1 MDSNMNLPSTG
12 LQELLDAGVH
22 FGHQTKRWNP
32 YMSKYIF
39 GERKGIY
46 VIDLGKSLVSLRIA
60 QKFVFDT
67 AVRGQQLL
75 FVGTKKQ
82 GQDIVKETAR
92 KLHQPFVVHRWL
104 GGMLTNNQTIQA
116 SIARMKELEVIEER
130 GEMDEVAGSKKEAS
144 RMRRELF
151 KLQRNLEG
159 MANMP
164 KLPAALVIV
173 DVVRESIAV
182 QEARRLGIPIVAIVD
197 TNADPRIID
206 YPIPGNDD
214 SIRSIGCIMDLL
226 GETIQHASNEY
237 ARVAAEEAR
246 KRAAAEA
253 EQAEKRKQAEAE
265 RKLRQDEEKKKRD
278 EVIKAAAAKMAEENA
293 KKAAEAA
300 KAPKKEAPKKE
311 APKAEKAAEPEAPAA
326 EPEAPAAEP
335 EAPIAEATAP
345 AAEEAA
351 PAAEPEAPAEEASEV
366 EAPEKDKAKAEG

>member
-1 MDSNMNLPSTG
+1 MDSNVNLPSTG

-60 QKFVFDT
+60 QKFVYDT
-67 AVRGQQLL
+67 AVRGRQLL

-82 GQDIVKETAR
+82 GQDIVKETAQ

-104 GGMLTNNQTIQA
+104 GGMLTNNQTIQG
-116 SIARMKELEVIEER
+116 SITRMKELEAIEER
-130 GEMDEVAGSKKEAS
+130 GEMDAVAGSKKEAS
-144 RMRRELF
+144 RMRRELV

-164 KLPAALVIV
+164 KLPAALVVV

-182 QEARRLGIPIVAIVD
+182 QEARRLGIPVVAIVD

-206 YPIPGNDD
+206 YPIPETTTASG
-214 SIRSIGCIMDLL
+214 SIGCIMDLL

-237 ARVAAEEAR
+237 ARGRGGSA
-246 KRAAAEA
+246 
-253 EQAEKRKQAEAE
+253 
-265 RKLRQDEEKKKRD
+265 
-278 EVIKAAAAKMAEENA
+278 
-293 KKAAEAA
+293 
-300 KAPKKEAPKKE
+300 
-311 APKAEKAAEPEAPAA
+311 
-326 EPEAPAAEP
+326 
-335 EAPIAEATAP
+335 
-345 AAEEAA
+345 
-351 PAAEPEAPAEEASEV
+351 
-366 EAPEKDKAKAEG
+366 

>member
-1 MDSNMNLPSTG
+1 MEHNVNLPTTS

-39 GERKGIY
+39 GERKGLY

-60 QKFVFDT
+60 QKFVYDT
-67 AVRGQQLL
+67 AIRGRQLL

-82 GQDIVKETAR
+82 AQDIVKETAE
-92 KLHQPFVVHRWL
+92 KLHQPYVIHRWL
-104 GGMLTNNQTIQA
+104 GGMLTNNSTIQG
-116 SIARMKELEVIEER
+116 SIARMKELKAY
-130 GEMDEVAGSKKEAS
+130 DEKGRLEDIAGSKKEAS
-144 RMRRELF
+144 RMRRELV

-159 MANMP
+159 MSNME
-164 KLPAALVIV
+164 KLPAALIVV

-182 QEARRLGIPIVAIVD
+182 QEARRLGIPVVAIVD

-237 ARVAAEEAR
+237 ARIAADEAR
-246 KRAAAEA
+246 RRAAAEA

-265 RKLRQDEEKKKRD
+265 RKSRQDAEKLKRD
-278 EVIKAAAAKMAEENA
+278 EVIKAAAAKLAEENA
-293 KKAAEAA
+293 KAASAAEAA
-300 KAPKKEAPKKE
+300 PAEAAPA
-311 APKAEKAAEPEAPAA
+311 PEAPAV
-326 EPEAPAAEP
+326 EENAAD
-335 EAPIAEATAP
+335 A
-345 AAEEAA
+345 
-351 PAAEPEAPAEEASEV
+351 
-366 EAPEKDKAKAEG
+366 

>member
-1 MDSNMNLPSTG
+1 MDSNVNLPSTG

-60 QKFVFDT
+60 QKFVYDT
-67 AVRGQQLL
+67 AVRGRQLL

-82 GQDIVKETAR
+82 AQDIVKETAQ

-104 GGMLTNNQTIQA
+104 GGMLTNNQTIQG
-116 SIARMKELEVIEER
+116 SIARMKELEAIEER
-130 GEMDEVAGSKKEAS
+130 GEMDAVAGSKKEAS
-144 RMRRELF
+144 RMRRELV

-182 QEARRLGIPIVAIVD
+182 QEARRLGIPVVAIVD

-278 EVIKAAAAKMAEENA
+278 LVIKAAAAKLAEENA
-293 KKAAEAA
+293 KKAAEAPVVEEKTEG
-300 KAPKKEAPKKE
+300 KAEEAPKE
-311 APKAEKAAEPEAPAA
+311 EKAEAPAVEESA
-326 EPEAPAAEP
+326 PE
-335 EAPIAEATAP
+335 
-345 AAEEAA
+345 
-351 PAAEPEAPAEEASEV
+351 PAAEPEAPAEEKAEAPAEETAPAGEAAAE
-366 EAPEKDKAKAEG
+366 EAPEAEEVKSEG